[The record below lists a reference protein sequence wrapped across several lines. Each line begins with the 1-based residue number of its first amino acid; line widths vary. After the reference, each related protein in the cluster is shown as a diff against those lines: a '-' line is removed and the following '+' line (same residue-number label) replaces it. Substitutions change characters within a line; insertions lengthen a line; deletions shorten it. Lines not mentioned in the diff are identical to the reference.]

1 MHDLFGHVAARA
13 YIAKNLYIDI
23 GRFSYGAIS
32 RVRMFNNAN
41 FSGLAAKFGDFC
53 EFSEARIMLGG
64 EHTNSVFNNFSF
76 GSSLPFQKLLAKEN
90 IPTQHGRKGPVEVG
104 DGVIFSHGSTV
115 LSGVKINH
123 GVVIGANALITKD
136 CDAFGIYGGN
146 PASKIATR
154 QVEPYHLQ
162 NLSKLNVLGIIK
174 YLKDPSSTTNSDLIN
189 RSKDDKVLIMIH
201 FSNDFKS
208 EGGSFDFRILGAL
221 IDNKNYPL
229 VKGSEFYNYCSQ
241 ITSATEGK
249 EVEWVLDP
257 LSLKMT

>member
-1 MHDLFGHVAARA
+1 MRA
-13 YIAKNLYIDI
+13 ILSEVINYDCTEQK
-23 GRFSYGAIS
+23 
-32 RVRMFNNAN
+32 V
-41 FSGLAAKFGDFC
+41 SG
-53 EFSEARIMLGG
+53 
-64 EHTNSVFNNFSF
+64 
-76 GSSLPFQKLLAKEN
+76 QKVCFYDKSCLTFYDKLD
-90 IPTQHGRKGPVEVG
+90 P
-104 DGVIFSHGSTV
+104 
-115 LSGVKINH
+115 
-123 GVVIGANALITKD
+123 
-136 CDAFGIYGGN
+136 
-146 PASKIATR
+146 
-154 QVEPYHLQ
+154 Q